1 MNNNPDTNNNRY
13 RASRP
18 VNQTLPES
26 DFHQAPRQARPVS
39 RQPQNMN
46 GEMPRQ
52 NPNRAVTQQN
62 PNRQM
67 QPNAQ
72 QQRPRR
78 PLTDEE
84 RRRLEAARQASNR
97 VNPDDEAR
105 RRRMDQAELNAAQ
118 ASMVGDMQ
126 RRAMVNQQ
134 TAQAQRQAQQQK
146 KRKKKVRINVGLIL
160 FVLLISGVI
169 GVSAYQINQNSDGS
183 VPDQPDYSLQDQN
196 EETSGEINRDGTFGD
211 GDETAESAE
220 TSAETTE
227 NGEEVPVNL
236 NLYDTVTVQNTAVD
250 EGDLILVNY
259 QYAYADADT
268 VALKNIYEER
278 TVLNNAGSR
287 KLLRVSRSDTSM
299 TAEAFAALEAM
310 AQDLREDT
318 GDENLLI
325 NSGHRGTASQQSVW
339 DSYLASH
346 GEEYTKQYVAVPG
359 YSEHHTGLACDLGF
373 YTDDGATVSVADY
386 EYGWWL
392 AANCADNGFVL
403 RYPDDK
409 VAVTGIA
416 YEKWHFRYVG
426 VPHAYAMTANNLCLE
441 EYIDYVRAYTADGKM
456 LHVKSDRTLAEV
468 DVTAA
473 EIPADDGW
481 LIYYVPMTEGEAT
494 EFKVPR
500 NSVYEVSGNNV
511 DGYIVTVALD
521 ETN

>member
-1 MNNNPDTNNNRY
+1 M
-13 RASRP
+13 
-18 VNQTLPES
+18 NQTPPEN
-26 DFHQAPRQARPVS
+26 DFYQAPRQARPV
-39 RQPQNMN
+39 QGNPQAGMRNPN
-46 GEMPRQ
+46 QVPRQ
-52 NPNRAVTQQN
+52 NPNRAVTPQN
-62 PNRQM
+62 PQRQVN
-67 QPNAQ
+67 PNVQ

-84 RRRLEAARQASNR
+84 RRRLEAARQAGVRS
-97 VNPDDEAR
+97 NPDDEAR
-105 RRRMDQAELNAAQ
+105 RRRMEQAELNAAQ
-118 ASMVGDMQ
+118 ASMIGDMQ
-126 RRAMVNQQ
+126 RRSMVNQQ

-160 FVLLISGVI
+160 FVLILSGVI
-169 GVSAYQINQNSDGS
+169 GASVYQINQNAENSLPES
-183 VPDQPDYSLQDQN
+183 PDYTLQDEN

-211 GDETAESAE
+211 TAESGE
-220 TSAETTE
+220 TSAETTDT
-227 NGEEVPVNL
+227 GEEVPVNL

-250 EGDLILVNY
+250 EGSLILVNY

-268 VALKNIYEER
+268 VALKNIYEDR

-441 EYIDYVRAYTADGKM
+441 EYIDYVKAYTADGKM
-456 LHVKSDRTLAEV
+456 LHVKSDRTIAEV

-473 EIPADDGW
+473 EIPSENGW